1 MVAVR
6 LEPMTEEQYV
16 EYRAA
21 AEVDY
26 SRNIA
31 ASGAMVEADARER
44 AAEDF
49 ARLLPDGLRSEGH
62 LFFSAYDVAAPPEHA
77 GDAVAAVAAVA
88 AVDAVG
94 MLWLH
99 LEETSDG
106 WHAFGYGFE
115 VREDVRRQGYG
126 RAVMEAAEQECRDRG
141 VVAVRLNV
149 FGFNRGAQAL
159 YEQMGFEVTSV
170 VMTKRLDGT
179 PKGR

>member
-1 MVAVR
+1 VVAVR

-26 SRNIA
+26 GRNIA

-49 ARLLPDGLRSEGH
+49 ARLLPDGLSSEGH
-62 LFFSAYDVAAPPEHA
+62 VFFSAYDAATDPGQDGE
-77 GDAVAAVAAVA
+77 
-88 AVDAVG
+88 AVG

-99 LEETSDG
+99 LEQKSDG
-106 WHAFGYGFE
+106 WHAFGYDFE
-115 VREDVRRQGYG
+115 VREDLRRQGYG
-126 RAVMEAAEQECRDRG
+126 RAVMVAAEQECRARG

-159 YEQMGFEVTSV
+159 YEQMGFQVTNV
-170 VMTKRLDGT
+170 LMTKRLDGT
-179 PKGR
+179 PTGT